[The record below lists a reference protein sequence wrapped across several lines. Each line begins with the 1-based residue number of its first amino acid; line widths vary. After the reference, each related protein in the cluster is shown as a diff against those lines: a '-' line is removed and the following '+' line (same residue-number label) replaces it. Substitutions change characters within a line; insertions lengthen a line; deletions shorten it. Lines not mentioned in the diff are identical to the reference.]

1 MAGTQVAYGCPSIAL
16 RCDTCEIDM
25 RPFLTLHSPAAAQRY
40 YRQGLWKDETL
51 YGLLSQHADRRPDR
65 IALQDGRRSVSWS
78 DLRDWVNGVAGNL
91 REFGLTGGDRVSIW
105 MSNRI
110 EAIVMFL
117 ACAREGIACNPS
129 LHKTYTCAEIVELLS
144 SLSARALLTETGW
157 GADRARVDLDAML
170 VKLPNL
176 KMVYT
181 PETLPRPAVN
191 AGPPCADPDKVV
203 YLAFTSGT
211 TGSPKCVMHSDN
223 TLLANARDLVADWR
237 HGPDTVL
244 LSLSPLS
251 HHIAWVGIA
260 QWLVTGGRFVTDDPP
275 SGMSRLD
282 WIRETGATY
291 VLGVPTHAMDILA
304 EQQRAGQRLGNVSV
318 FYMAGS
324 PIPPVTAAAFLE
336 QGIKPQ
342 NIYGMTENSSHQYTH
357 PDDSAEVI
365 VTTCGRGGKA
375 YEVRLFD
382 PADPDK
388 EVKPGEVGQIAG
400 RGAALMLGY
409 FDNQR
414 ATETSFNKDGWF
426 LSGDLGVLDQSGNL
440 RIEGRLKDLIIRG
453 GHNIY
458 PSHIEAA
465 AVRHQNV
472 ARAAAFPVP
481 DDRLGERVCL
491 AVSGTIEPDELMRH
505 LREQG
510 LSKYDMPEY
519 FIRVEEFPLTA
530 SGKILKR
537 ELTQLV
543 RRGELVPSPI
553 RGQAAAAT

>member
-1 MAGTQVAYGCPSIAL
+1 
-16 RCDTCEIDM
+16 M
-25 RPFLTLHSPAAAQRY
+25 RPFLTLHSPADSRRY
-40 YRQGLWKDETL
+40 YRQGLWRDETL
-51 YGLLSQHADRRPDR
+51 YGLLSKHADERPGD
-65 IALQDGRRSVSWS
+65 IALQDGRRAVTWS
-78 DLRDWVNGVAGNL
+78 DLRGWVNGVAGNL

-105 MSNRI
+105 MSNRV
-110 EAIVMFL
+110 EAIVMFM

-129 LHKTYTCAEIVELLS
+129 LHKTFTCAEIIDLLS
-144 SLSARALLTETGW
+144 SLSARALLTEAGW

-170 VKLPNL
+170 VKLPHL

-181 PETLPRPAVN
+181 PETLPGAAVN
-191 AGPPCADPDKVV
+191 TAPPCGDPDKVV

-211 TGSPKCVMHSDN
+211 TGLPKCVMHSDN

-237 HGPDTVL
+237 LGPETVL

-275 SGMSRLD
+275 AGMSRID
-282 WIRETGATY
+282 WIQATRATY
-291 VLGVPTHAMDILA
+291 VLGVPTHAMDVLA
-304 EQQRAGQRLGNVSV
+304 EQQRTGQRLGDVSV

-336 QGIKPQ
+336 QGVKPQ

-357 PDDSAEVI
+357 PDDSANVI
-365 VTTCGRGGKA
+365 VQTCGRGGRA

-382 PADPDK
+382 PADSDK
-388 EVKPGEVGQIAG
+388 EVSRGEVGQIAG

-426 LSGDLGVLDQSGNL
+426 LSGDLGVLDQAGNL

-465 AVRHQNV
+465 AVRHKDAGRV
-472 ARAAAFPVP
+472 AAFPVP
-481 DDRLGERVCL
+481 DDRLGERVCI
-491 AVSGTIEPDELMRH
+491 AVSGPIEPDELLRH

-519 FIRVEEFPLTA
+519 FARVEEFPLTA

-537 ELTQLV
+537 ELTLWV
-543 RRGELVPSPI
+543 RRGELVPLPI
-553 RGQAAAAT
+553 RGPVAAAS